1 MEKILEV
8 FGIDWKLLIAQG
20 VNFTILLVGLSYLL
34 YKPVLKILNE
44 REKKIADGVK
54 AAEVAEKAAKDNQAE
69 RDAIVT
75 SAHKDADT
83 IVARATEEAK
93 KEKNSL
99 LKTAQERAEVVVSDA
114 RLEAEELKL
123 RSAKESEKEVA
134 RIATLA
140 AEKIL
145 REQS

>member
-1 MEKILEV
+1 MENILDV

-20 VNFTILLVGLSYLL
+20 VNFTILLVGLSYFL

-54 AAEVAEKAAKDNQAE
+54 AAETAEKAAKDNQAAH
-69 RDAIVT
+69 DTIVT
-75 SAHKDADT
+75 SAHKEAET
-83 IVARATEEAK
+83 IVARGEEEAK
-93 KEKNSL
+93 KEKSVL
-99 LKTAQERAEVVVSDA
+99 LKTAQKRAEAVVADA
-114 RLEAEELKL
+114 RLEAEELKR

-145 REQS
+145 KEQS